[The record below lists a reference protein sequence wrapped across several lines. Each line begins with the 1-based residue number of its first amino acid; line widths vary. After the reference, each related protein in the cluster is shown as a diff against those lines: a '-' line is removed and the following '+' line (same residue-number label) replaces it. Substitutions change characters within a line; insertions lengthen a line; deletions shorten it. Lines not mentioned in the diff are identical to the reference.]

1 MDPIVASVNA
11 LAEPLIRALLADSES
26 LRLRVE
32 RDDDGVCYVDAGIA
46 SRGGIEAG
54 RRIAEICMGGLGRVR
69 VDNSGGDW
77 PVAIEVASSQPVL
90 ACLAS
95 QYAGWSLSHGEGK
108 EGWFALASGPA
119 RAIAGREKLFEELG
133 YRDQH
138 ASAALVLEVDC
149 RPPQPV
155 IAKVLRDTGLQ
166 PEGLTVILTPT
177 KSLAG
182 TTQVVARVLEVA
194 LHKVHALGFDPRI
207 VVDGNG
213 RAPLP
218 APVRNFLTAMARTN
232 DAILYG
238 GVVHLIVDCDDHA
251 AQDLCSRLPSCCSRD
266 YGRSF
271 GDLFK
276 DAGYDFY
283 KLDPMLFAPAR
294 VLVSNLASGKT
305 FSAGATNDALLRE
318 LWLTEKD
325 AA

>member
-1 MDPIVASVNA
+1 MKTAVSVNA
-11 LAEPLIRALLADSES
+11 SAEPLIRSLLADADT
-26 LRLRVE
+26 LRLSVAH
-32 RDDDGVCYVDAGIA
+32 DDDGVCYVDAGIDA
-46 SRGGIEAG
+46 RGGIEAG

-69 VDNSGGDW
+69 VDGAGGDW
-77 PVAIEVASSQPVL
+77 PLTVDVASSQPVL
-90 ACLAS
+90 SCLAS

-108 EGWFALASGPA
+108 QAWFALGSGPV
-119 RAIAGREKLFEELG
+119 RALAGREELFGELG
-133 YRDQH
+133 YQDRH
-138 ASAALVLEVDC
+138 GSSALVLEVDS

-155 IAKVLRDTGLQ
+155 IDKVLRDTGL
-166 PEGLTVILTPT
+166 PPRGLTVILTPT

-194 LHKVHALGFDPRI
+194 LHKVHALGFDPHI
-207 VVDGNG
+207 VVDGSA

-218 APVRNFLTAMARTN
+218 SPGKNFMAAMARTN

-238 GVVHLIVDCDDHA
+238 GVVHLVVDCEDAA
-251 AQDLCSRLPSCCSRD
+251 AQELCHRLPSACSRD

-276 DAGYDFY
+276 EAGYDFY

-305 FSAGATNDALLRE
+305 HSAGAINAALLRE
-318 LWLTEKD
+318 LWLEPTQ
-325 AA
+325 